1 MQPPLQRRRLRRT
14 PPRARRRTQ
23 HPTPPHRRV
32 RIPPSVERRE
42 ASRLRNLRR
51 RIPFIATRDS
61 INTACDRC
69 GPPPPGRA
77 RGCGRQSRRLSPS
90 RNGKTSAVF
99 EILER
104 YATFVRE
111 RHGGGG
117 RPVWIPPDVD
127 PYRNCFLRLSVC
139 YWNESINWRNSVHTW
154 ASKVDRWALAIRLA
168 ERRCASALYE

>member
-1 MQPPLQRRRLRRT
+1 MLGIEIERHSAAVTVSYLAGGGCS
-14 PPRARRRTQ
+14 ARREWPRDAASAAAPQ
-23 HPTPPHRRV
+23 AAPAVLPPSPAVRPPHPRDPRRRV

-42 ASRLRNLRR
+42 ASRLRNVRR

-69 GPPPPGRA
+69 GPQSGR
-77 RGCGRQSRRLSPS
+77 RGCGRTRRLSPS

-111 RHGGGG
+111 RHGGGR
-117 RPVWIPPDVD
+117 RPV
-127 PYRNCFLRLSVC
+127 
-139 YWNESINWRNSVHTW
+139 
-154 ASKVDRWALAIRLA
+154 
-168 ERRCASALYE
+168 